1 MAESGNGP
9 PMGPTAPAPMSELF
23 GSSNPAGEPVSVVE
37 ITGDGGNPHYFWA
50 GSELNSWFGK
60 FESLSQAAEM
70 KKKLETL
77 PDRFSAIG
85 GMKEMRDILKG
96 SDACTHSIVVSRI
109 TPRVWTNIKKN
120 EKWFANY
127 FDTEQD
133 LPDNG
138 LLVSIDI
145 DCSSSRET
153 RTKGLL
159 SALDSEDTATPAPA
173 PAPAKRTVTAKR
185 TSAREQAAQAQ
196 AAQAQA
202 AQAQSAQA
210 QAAQA
215 QAPQT
220 MSEAAARLSQLISQ
234 TPAAALSGDP
244 TLAYPIVKLVAVSIT
259 HGSSIGEITC
269 EEVPYPTDDFR
280 NVFFYGNQNEDI
292 YFDDP
297 KFDELFSSKRR
308 PFAPN
313 ETTVRILLGT
323 DRPKCR
329 YVAPN
334 VYLPPMLFS
343 TEPTGDED
351 ILVAHNRA
359 LKKFMGLYLYV
370 FRQNPVDDKLYIQ
383 KLKVA
388 SHDDLDPGIY
398 ITYSIIF
405 DKFHRYIKAN
415 AELLGFMRRAR
426 NPLTVGFFCCRGAHL
441 REMYNPFNIAS
452 IKNPHTELPP
462 LPIIFDTTRD
472 VLPPDIM
479 FPRLYLHTMSPAYDL
494 KTLQTVI
501 LGGQPLLSRG
511 MRNMNWQSCLY
522 NLFVFFNI
530 ISRESADAL
539 ASVSSFQQIR
549 QLSSNRFIV
558 SGESTQE
565 AIRILNGLIPPNI
578 NRMFIV
584 QRSPI
589 LLGIYKIMSV
599 LIRLAFRNTYVVFAK
614 VYPKEFVPTEP
625 SIPSQIGHWIAIA
638 RFANSDMYYV
648 DVQSSQYISIPPL
661 TPANEAFIYQEM
673 IRIFAPYVVMDL
685 LYISTNDKPY
695 FVGPNVLNLQLPQP
709 QQPQPQQPQSQQ
721 PSSDGGGLRRYRM
734 SKKRK
739 FKSKTKTRTR
749 TKTRTKTRQRS

>member
-1 MAESGNGP
+1 MAESGHGP
-9 PMGPTAPAPMSELF
+9 PTGPTAPMSELF
-23 GSSNPAGEPVSVVE
+23 GSSNSAGGPVSVVE
-37 ITGDGGNPHYFWA
+37 ITGDGGTPHYFWA

-60 FESLSQAAEM
+60 FESLSQDAEM

-96 SDACTHSIVVSRI
+96 SDACRHSIVVSRI

-153 RTKGLL
+153 RTKGRLT
-159 SALDSEDTATPAPA
+159 ALDSEDTATPAPA
-173 PAPAKRTVTAKR
+173 PAPTPAPTPAKRTVTAKR
-185 TSAREQAAQAQ
+185 TSA
-196 AAQAQA
+196 
-202 AQAQSAQA
+202 
-210 QAAQA
+210 
-215 QAPQT
+215 QT
-220 MSEAAARLSQLISQ
+220 MSDAAARLSQLIPHP
-234 TPAAALSGDP
+234 PAAALSGDP

-280 NVFFYGNQNEDI
+280 NVFFYGNKNEDI

-329 YVAPN
+329 YAAPN

-343 TEPTGDED
+343 TEPNSDEN

-388 SHDDLDPGIY
+388 SHDELDPGIY

-441 REMYNPFNIAS
+441 RDMYNPFNIAS

-494 KTLQTVI
+494 NTLQTVI

-695 FVGPNVLNLQLPQP
+695 FVGPNVLNLQLPQS
-709 QQPQPQQPQSQQ
+709 QQPQSQQ
-721 PSSDGGGLRRYRM
+721 PSSDGGGLRRSRM
-734 SKKRK
+734 SKKRNFK
-739 FKSKTKTRTR
+739 SKTKSNSKSKTKTR
-749 TKTRTKTRQRS
+749 QRS

>member
-1 MAESGNGP
+1 MAESGHGP
-9 PMGPTAPAPMSELF
+9 PTGPTAPMSELF
-23 GSSNPAGEPVSVVE
+23 GSSNSAGGPVSVVE
-37 ITGDGGNPHYFWA
+37 ITGDGGTPHYFWA

-60 FESLSQAAEM
+60 FESLSQDAEM

-96 SDACTHSIVVSRI
+96 SDACRHSIVVSRI

-153 RTKGLL
+153 RTKGRLT
-159 SALDSEDTATPAPA
+159 ALDSEDTATPAPA
-173 PAPAKRTVTAKR
+173 PAPTPAPTPAKRTVTAKR
-185 TSAREQAAQAQ
+185 TSA
-196 AAQAQA
+196 
-202 AQAQSAQA
+202 
-210 QAAQA
+210 
-215 QAPQT
+215 QT
-220 MSEAAARLSQLISQ
+220 MSDAAARLSQLIPHP
-234 TPAAALSGDP
+234 PAAALSGDP

-280 NVFFYGNQNEDI
+280 NVFFYGNKNEDI

-329 YVAPN
+329 YAAPN

-343 TEPTGDED
+343 TEPNSDEN

-359 LKKFMGLYLYV
+359 LKKFMGLYLYI

-388 SHDDLDPGIY
+388 SHDELDPGIY

-441 REMYNPFNIAS
+441 RDMYNPFNIAS

-494 KTLQTVI
+494 NTLQTVI

-695 FVGPNVLNLQLPQP
+695 FVGPNVLNLQLPQS
-709 QQPQPQQPQSQQ
+709 QQPQSQQ
-721 PSSDGGGLRRYRM
+721 PSSDGGGLRRSRM
-734 SKKRK
+734 SKKRNFK
-739 FKSKTKTRTR
+739 SKTKSNSKSKTKTR
-749 TKTRTKTRQRS
+749 QRS

>member
-1 MAESGNGP
+1 MAESGHGP
-9 PMGPTAPAPMSELF
+9 PTGPTAPMSELF
-23 GSSNPAGEPVSVVE
+23 GSSNSAGGPVSVVE
-37 ITGDGGNPHYFWA
+37 ITGDGGTPHYFWA

-60 FESLSQAAEM
+60 FESLSQDAEM

-96 SDACTHSIVVSRI
+96 SDACRHSIVVSRI

-153 RTKGLL
+153 RTKGRLT
-159 SALDSEDTATPAPA
+159 ALDSEDTATPAPA
-173 PAPAKRTVTAKR
+173 PAPTPAPTPAKRTVTAKR
-185 TSAREQAAQAQ
+185 TSA
-196 AAQAQA
+196 
-202 AQAQSAQA
+202 
-210 QAAQA
+210 
-215 QAPQT
+215 QT
-220 MSEAAARLSQLISQ
+220 MSDAAARLSQLIPHP
-234 TPAAALSGDP
+234 PAAALSGDP

-280 NVFFYGNQNEDI
+280 NVFFYGNKNEDI

-329 YVAPN
+329 YAAPN

-343 TEPTGDED
+343 TEPNSDEN

-388 SHDDLDPGIY
+388 SHDELDPGIY

-441 REMYNPFNIAS
+441 RDMYNPFNIAS

-494 KTLQTVI
+494 NTLQTVI

-695 FVGPNVLNLQLPQP
+695 FVGPNVLNLQLPQS
-709 QQPQPQQPQSQQ
+709 QQPQSQQPQSQQPQSQQPQSQQ
-721 PSSDGGGLRRYRM
+721 PSSDGGGLRRSRM
-734 SKKRK
+734 SKKRNFK
-739 FKSKTKTRTR
+739 SKTKSNSKSKTKTR
-749 TKTRTKTRQRS
+749 QRS

>member
-1 MAESGNGP
+1 MAESGHGP
-9 PMGPTAPAPMSELF
+9 PTGPTAPMSELF
-23 GSSNPAGEPVSVVE
+23 GSSNSAGGPVSVVE
-37 ITGDGGNPHYFWA
+37 ITGDGGTPHYFWA

-60 FESLSQAAEM
+60 FESLSQDAEM

-96 SDACTHSIVVSRI
+96 SDACRHSIVVSRI

-153 RTKGLL
+153 RTKGRLT
-159 SALDSEDTATPAPA
+159 ALDSEDTATPAPA
-173 PAPAKRTVTAKR
+173 PAPTPAPTPAKRTVTAKR
-185 TSAREQAAQAQ
+185 TSA
-196 AAQAQA
+196 
-202 AQAQSAQA
+202 
-210 QAAQA
+210 
-215 QAPQT
+215 QT
-220 MSEAAARLSQLISQ
+220 MSDAAARLSQLIPHP
-234 TPAAALSGDP
+234 PAAALSGDP

-280 NVFFYGNQNEDI
+280 NVFFYGNKNEDI

-329 YVAPN
+329 YAAPN

-343 TEPTGDED
+343 TEPNSDEN

-359 LKKFMGLYLYV
+359 LKKFMGLYLYI

-388 SHDDLDPGIY
+388 SHDELDPGIY

-441 REMYNPFNIAS
+441 RDMYNPFNIAS

-494 KTLQTVI
+494 NTLQTVI

-695 FVGPNVLNLQLPQP
+695 FVGPNVLNLQLPQS
-709 QQPQPQQPQSQQ
+709 QQPQSQQPQSQQPQSQQPQSQQPQSQQPQSQQ
-721 PSSDGGGLRRYRM
+721 PSSDGGGLRRSRM
-734 SKKRK
+734 SKKRNFK
-739 FKSKTKTRTR
+739 SKTKSNSKSKTKTR
-749 TKTRTKTRQRS
+749 QRS